1 MLSKIISAVVHGIEA
16 VPVIIET
23 DLGKG
28 MPSFNIV
35 GLADVTVKEAR
46 ERIRAAMINSGLA
59 YPKGKITINMSPA
72 GIRKKGSHFDL
83 PMAMGII
90 LASKQI
96 ITKDNEQLAFIG
108 ELSLDGTIMGCSGVL
123 PMVMALK
130 SEGFAGVVVPFENK
144 EEAAMVTGINI
155 YAAQSLTSLVGQ
167 LKSDIPLEKYV
178 RTEKIEAIQGL
189 PTVDFS
195 EVKGQAYAK
204 RAITIAVAGGHGIL
218 MTGSPAT
225 GKTMISER
233 IPTIMPS
240 MMEEEILETT
250 VVYSVAGLLGKGIPC
265 ITQRPFRQPH
275 HRITQVGLFGGGT
288 IPYPGE
294 VTLANQG
301 VLFLD
306 EMGEFD
312 RSIIDS
318 LRIPLEKKRVT
329 LVRRGKTY
337 SFPANFMLVAA
348 TNPCKCGYY
357 GDPTHKCIC
366 KKGEKERHWAKIS
379 GPILDRIDMHLAL
392 QPISFK
398 DLEGGIT
405 ESSGEMRESIERARE
420 IQSLRYF
427 NTGIQLNHQ
436 MDDHLAE
443 KYCILDQK
451 ARALVAKAYDKLKLN
466 PRTFLKVRK
475 IARTIADLEGSQE
488 VRPDHLAEA
497 LAYREIREWKTE

>member
-1 MLSKIISAVVHGIEA
+1 MLSKIMSAVVQGVEA

-28 MPSFNIV
+28 MPSFNVV

-46 ERIRAAMINSGLA
+46 QRIRAAMINSGLT
-59 YPKGKITINMSPA
+59 YPKGRITINMSPA

-83 PMAMGII
+83 SMAMGII
-90 LASKQI
+90 VASKQVCAVKI
-96 ITKDNEQLAFIG
+96 KEMAFIG

-123 PMVMALK
+123 PMVMELK
-130 SEGFAGVVVPFENK
+130 AQGFAGVVVPYENR
-144 EEAAMVTGINI
+144 EEAALVTGINI
-155 YAAQSLTSLVGQ
+155 YPAQTLTDLVEQ
-167 LKSDIPLEKYV
+167 LKDNTPLRSYV
-178 RTEKIEAIQGL
+178 RNGDLEYKHKPEL
-189 PTVDFS
+189 MDFS

-233 IPTIMPS
+233 IPTIMPA
-240 MMEEEILETT
+240 MTEAEILETT

-275 HRITQVGLFGGGT
+275 HRITQVGLLGGGR

-306 EMGEFD
+306 EVGEFD
-312 RSIIDS
+312 RNLIDS
-318 LRIPLEKKRVT
+318 LRIPLEKKKIT
-329 LVRRGKTY
+329 LIRQGKTY
-337 SFPANFMLVAA
+337 SFPADFMLIAA

-357 GDPTHKCIC
+357 GDPTHKCLC
-366 KKGEKERHWAKIS
+366 KKGERERYRAKMS
-379 GPILDRIDMHLAL
+379 GPVLDRIDMHLNL
-392 QPISFK
+392 QPLSFD
-398 DLEGGIT
+398 DLDGEQT
-405 ESSGEMRESIERARE
+405 ETSAQIRSKVESARE
-420 IQSLRYF
+420 IQSTRYV

-436 MDDHLAE
+436 MDEHLTE
-443 KYCILDQK
+443 QYCIFDE
-451 ARALVAKAYDKLKLN
+451 RGMALASRAYDKLKLN
-466 PRTFLKVRK
+466 PRTFSKVK
-475 IARTIADLEGSQE
+475 KVARTIADLEASEE
-488 VRPDHLAEA
+488 VTCEHLAEA
-497 LAYREIREWKTE
+497 LSYREIRE